1 MRRRYIPWQSL
12 RQRWHR
18 EEQRTYGM
26 RLLEKSGRRSFV
38 SESSHGRPC
47 AGVAVAL
54 WRESPLHTFR
64 KQLDFLSVCTRYSKD
79 LTRMSNPV
87 RICPD
92 GRLRTVAS
100 TFFDLRRHLENLIAK
115 ESMQGALAP
124 TMRLTVPDRLTPEA
138 SRKIVRLSCN
148 HSTRKANFTA
158 KLCKLYFCGNFR

>member
-1 MRRRYIPWQSL
+1 MRLRYIPWQSL

-64 KQLDFLSVCTRYSKD
+64 KQLDFLSVCTRYIKD

-100 TFFDLRRHLENLIAK
+100 TFFDLRRHLENLIAR
-115 ESMQGALAP
+115 ESMQGTFPPKAP
-124 TMRLTVPDRLTPEA
+124 LPRLHTVCHAKTLKKNSIFYVRE
-138 SRKIVRLSCN
+138 RKKSDVNNWMSSVFI
-148 HSTRKANFTA
+148 
-158 KLCKLYFCGNFR
+158 